1 MTLPT
6 MKANVYTQ
14 EGTQKGS
21 VDLDP
26 KFFGLEADV
35 NLAHRLLLLQQSN
48 ARVALAHTKTRG
60 ERQGSTR
67 KIYPQKGTGRA
78 RMGSNRAPMRR
89 KGGVALGPRSDRN
102 FTQSL
107 NKKERRKALF
117 SILSSKA
124 AEGKI
129 SVLASF
135 KGSKTSDLASFIEKG
150 LAGVKVL
157 LALTK
162 AQSQLYQAARNLPQ
176 IKVVY
181 ANYLNPQDLLKYSGV
196 VFTQEALAELPVI
209 FQ

>member
-1 MTLPT
+1 

-14 EGTQKGS
+14 EGAQKGS
-21 VDLDP
+21 VELDAN
-26 KFFGLEADV
+26 FFGVEVAKSS
-35 NLAHRLLLLQQSN
+35 NLVHRLLLLQQSN

-102 FTQSL
+102 FTTSL
-107 NKKERRKALF
+107 NKKERRKALLT
-117 SILSSKA
+117 ILSSKA
-124 AEGKI
+124 AANLV

-135 KGSKTSDLASFIEKG
+135 KGTKTSDLADFAAKA
-150 LAGVKVL
+150 LAGAKTL
-157 LALTK
+157 LAVTK
-162 AQSQLYQAARNLPQ
+162 SQTQLYNAARNLPQ
-176 IKVVY
+176 VKVVY
-181 ANYLNPQDLLKYSGV
+181 ANYLNPQDLLKYQGV

-209 FQ
+209 FK